1 LYGRGG
7 ADDGYASFAALTC
20 VKAIQSQGLKHGRII
35 LLVDACEESGSPDL
49 PFWIDRLAP
58 QLGNIGFV
66 ICLDSGCGNY
76 EQFWLTTSLRGVL
89 SFNLKVQVLDE
100 GVHSGSGSGI
110 IPDSFRI
117 CRNLL
122 DRIEDSNT
130 GELKVP
136 ELFADVPRKR
146 VQECSE
152 SSETLGESIYKEFPF
167 HGSTR
172 PVLKENSA
180 LLLAKTWQPKLT
192 IVGCEGIPDL
202 KGGNV
207 LRTHT
212 TLKLSIRIPPGV
224 DKERAGKAVID
235 ILSHNPPYETG
246 VSVTMTAGANGW
258 SSPILENWLE
268 DSVNHASHAFYGKPS
283 RSYGE
288 GGTIPFM
295 NMLGVKFP
303 QAQFVITGLLGPKSN
318 AHGPNEFL
326 HIDFAKNLN
335 CAVSHILYDYF
346 NHH

>member
-1 LYGRGG
+1 M
-7 ADDGYASFAALTC
+7 F
-20 VKAIQSQGLKHGRII
+20 
-35 LLVDACEESGSPDL
+35 LLVEACEESGSPDL
-49 PFWIDRLAP
+49 PFWIDRITP

-89 SFNLKVQVLDE
+89 SFVLKVQVLEE

-117 CRNLL
+117 ARNLL

-130 GELKVP
+130 GTILVR
-136 ELFADVPRKR
+136 ELFAEVPRKR
-146 VQECSE
+146 VEESTE
-152 SSETLGESIYKEFPF
+152 SSETLGDTIHNEFPF
-167 HGSTR
+167 HQKCR
-172 PVLKENSA
+172 PVLNNNSH
-180 LLLAKTWQPKLT
+180 LLLAKTWEPKLAV
-192 IVGCEGIPDL
+192 VGCDGIPDL

-207 LRTHT
+207 LRTFS

-224 DKERAGKAVID
+224 DKDRAGKAVID
-235 ILSHNPPYETG
+235 TLTKDPPYDAG
-246 VSVTMTAGANGW
+246 VTCSMVAGANGW
-258 SSPILENWLE
+258 SSPILDQWLE
-268 DSVNHASHAFYGKPS
+268 DSVNRASNTFYSKPC

-326 HIDFAKNLN
+326 HIDYAKNLN
-335 CAVSHILYDYF
+335 CAVSFVLYDYF